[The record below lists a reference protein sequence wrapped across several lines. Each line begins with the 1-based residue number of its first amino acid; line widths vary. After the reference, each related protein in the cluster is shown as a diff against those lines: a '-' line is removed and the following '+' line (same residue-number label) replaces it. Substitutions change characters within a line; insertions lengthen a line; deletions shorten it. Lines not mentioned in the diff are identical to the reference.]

1 MSSATSTRRTQAERT
16 EHTRSVLVQATIQA
30 IRDDGYRATTTR
42 RVANYAGVSLG
53 AVAHHFPS
61 RSDLIVAALDAVA
74 ARLIGSVQIETSA
87 LRRGTAD
94 ASKRLL
100 DVLWRNFTHESF
112 LVWLR
117 VWLAAADDPEL
128 YDAVLEAERRMSR
141 NLARILPPL
150 APDSLSAADWMRR
163 LNVCL
168 DAIRGLCLIQHYQ
181 PRRQPAPDR
190 WKATRRELIRLL
202 DS

>member
-1 MSSATSTRRTQAERT
+1 MSSASGPRRTQPQRT
-16 EHTRSVLVQATIQA
+16 EHTRGVLVQATIQA

-42 RVANYAGVSLG
+42 RVASYAGVSLG
-53 AVAHHFPS
+53 ALAHHFPN
-61 RSDLIVAALDAVA
+61 RSDLIAAALDAVA
-74 ARLIGSVQIETSA
+74 ARLIHSVQVETNA

-94 ASKRLL
+94 ASRRLL
-100 DVLWRNFTHESF
+100 DALWRSFTDEAF

-117 VWLAAADDPEL
+117 VWLAAADDPDL
-128 YDAVLEAERRMSR
+128 RDAVLEADRRMSR
-141 NLARILPPL
+141 NLARILPRL
-150 APDSLSAADWMRR
+150 APDSLSTTDWMRR

-181 PRRQPAPDR
+181 PRREPAPDR
-190 WKATRRELIRLL
+190 WQPTRRELIRLL